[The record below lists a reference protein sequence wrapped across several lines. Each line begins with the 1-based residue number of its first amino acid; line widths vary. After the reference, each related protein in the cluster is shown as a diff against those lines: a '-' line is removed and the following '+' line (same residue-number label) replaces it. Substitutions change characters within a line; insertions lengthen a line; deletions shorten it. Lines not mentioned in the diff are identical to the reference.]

1 MTRLQMEAV
10 RISMGGQTL
19 VEIDEEVSPGEVL
32 AIMGPSGAGKSTL
45 LSYIAGFLDPAF
57 DATGRILIN
66 DEDVTRKPAEA
77 RRIGL
82 LFQDPLL
89 FPHLSV
95 AGNLMF
101 GLTGRAGRRQ
111 RVAEALATM
120 GLAGFADRDT
130 ATLSGGQKA
139 RVALLRTLLSEPNAM
154 LLDEPFSKLDLSLR
168 TEVRAFVLNRL
179 RSSGLPTIF
188 VTHDGG
194 DAEAA
199 DRIVLIGTSCAKRGN
214 PPCE

>member
-1 MTRLQMEAV
+1 MTCRLQMEAV

-32 AIMGPSGAGKSTL
+32 AIMGPSGTGKSTL

-57 DATGRILIN
+57 DAAGRILIN

-101 GLTGRAGRRQ
+101 GLAGRAGRRQ
-111 RVAEALATM
+111 RVSDALATM

-154 LLDEPFSKLDLSLR
+154 LLDEPFSKLDLSMR
-168 TEVRAFVLNRL
+168 IEVRTFVLDRL
-179 RSSGLPTIF
+179 RGSGLPTIF
-188 VTHDGG
+188 VTHDDG
-194 DAEAA
+194 DAQAA
-199 DRIVLIGTSCAKRGN
+199 DRIVLIGGN